1 MIDKEYFKQRVLQ
14 KYEENINNTS
24 NDFYNIHFYTKKTKE
39 KNLLKK
45 TTVSNI
51 IPIIVTVSTVYAGIV
66 SVKNASVK
74 YEQQK
79 TETDFKNNISYDYT
93 QDMDYQDKIY
103 HKIINSYEDYE
114 ESKKKWN
121 NLILMTKQ
129 DFEESAVLVIA
140 IENTS
145 LIGLSISNITNDE
158 NTLYVEL
165 YQSDKDININE
176 TVMSAKISKSQMR
189 DDIKFKITGEQP
201 HSDNFMAITEIP
213 KNYSKEQAV
222 KDGCFVVEDKEV
234 LSADKNELRNFAQNK
249 TEGFIRIAEFGYK
262 NEVADIE
269 YKNETYYI
277 NILDLSTGKITY
289 KIAKELIVMRPKEL
303 DYYFVISR
311 DAYNMEYYNCA
322 IKY

>member
-66 SVKNASVK
+66 SVKNASIK

-114 ESKKKWN
+114 ESKKKWKD
-121 NLILMTKQ
+121 LIIMTKQ

-145 LIGLSISNITNDE
+145 LTGLSVSNITNDE
-158 NTLYVEL
+158 DTICVEL

-176 TVMSAKISKSQMR
+176 TVMSVKISKSQIR

-201 HSDNFMAITEIP
+201 HSDKFMEITEIP

-222 KDGCFVVEDKEV
+222 KDGCFVVENKEV

-269 YKNETYYI
+269 YKNDTYYI